1 MEAEIR
7 STIEQIMK
15 LIAAE
20 FGPKCE
26 VVLHDW
32 SKPYDKSIVAI
43 ENGHVSGRHVGD
55 GGSNLGLEVM
65 RGTSDGSNQ
74 LNYIT
79 QTQDG
84 RLLRSS
90 SLYIDD
96 TEGKKIGALC
106 INYDVTEMVEMQR
119 RIGQMTLFPVYN
131 PNESQETRELFTKN
145 VGELLDFLL
154 NESKRIVGKEPVNMT
169 KDEKKQAI
177 HYLDK
182 KGALLITKAGP
193 KICEFLGISKYTL
206 YAYLE
211 ELHVQEKNLQKQ
223 KPEE

>member
-7 STIEQIMK
+7 GTIEQIMK

-43 ENGHVSGRHVGD
+43 ENGHVSGRRVGD

-74 LNYIT
+74 LNYMT

-84 RLLRSS
+84 RMLRSS
-90 SLYIDD
+90 SLYLDGKD
-96 TEGKKIGALC
+96 GKKIGALC
-106 INYDVTEMVEMQR
+106 INYDVTELVDMQR
-119 RIGQMTLFPVYN
+119 RLGQMTLFPVYD
-131 PNESQETRELFTKN
+131 PNEAQETRELFTKD
-145 VGELLDFLL
+145 VGELLDYLL
-154 NESKRIVGKEPVNMT
+154 NESKRLVGKEPENMT

-193 KICEFLGISKYTL
+193 RICEFLGISKYTL

-211 ELHVQEKNLQKQ
+211 ERHAQEKDLHVFVK
-223 KPEE
+223 

>member
-1 MEAEIR
+1 MDTEIR

-32 SKPYDKSIVAI
+32 SKPYDKTIVAI

-90 SLYIDD
+90 SLYLDD
-96 TEGKKIGALC
+96 KEGKKIGALC
-106 INYDVTEMVEMQR
+106 INYDVTELVETQR
-119 RIGQMTLFPVYN
+119 KIGQLTLFPVYS
-131 PNESQETRELFTKN
+131 PNESQETKELFTKD
-145 VGELLDFLL
+145 VGEILDFLL
-154 NESKRIVGKEPVNMT
+154 NESKRIVGKKPEDMT
-169 KDEKKQAI
+169 KDEKKQVI

-193 KICEFLGISKYTL
+193 RICEFLNISKYTL

-211 ELHVQEKNLQKQ
+211 ELHSQEKNLEKQ
-223 KPEE
+223 KPEK